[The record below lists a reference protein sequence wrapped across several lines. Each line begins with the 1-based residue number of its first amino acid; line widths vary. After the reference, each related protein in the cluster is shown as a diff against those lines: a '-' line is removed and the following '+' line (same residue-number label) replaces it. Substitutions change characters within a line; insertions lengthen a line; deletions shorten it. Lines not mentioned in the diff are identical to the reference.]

1 MSSPIEQAVFIVGS
15 QAGLARALGVSVPCI
30 HQWRNGERPVPAGRC
45 LAIEKATKGKV
56 SRYVL
61 RPDIYG
67 EPADPC
73 PCRRTKRR

>member
-1 MSSPIEQAVFIVGS
+1 MVLPIEQAVAILGS
-15 QAGLARALGVSVPCI
+15 QALLARSIGVSAPCVY
-30 HQWRNGERPVPAGRC
+30 QWVNGKRPVPARRC

-56 SRYVL
+56 SRYDL

-73 PCRRTKRR
+73 PCRAKRR